1 MFKNQ
6 RGQATVEFL
15 IISLLLFAILFGA
28 VDYWG
33 CMVRIQQAEH
43 VKNYYLDRVRLEGR
57 LTDSDRNA
65 LQSKIEKLGFVI
77 TDINAPTSPVVRTL
91 DFTDDYPE
99 VWLDITTEFE
109 NNPFMLGVFLGKD
122 NKPTPK
128 FSGKVLSEY
137 AGQ

>member
-6 RGQATVEFL
+6 RGQTTVEFL
-15 IISLLLFAILFGA
+15 IVSLLLFAILFGA
-28 VDYWG
+28 VDYWA

-43 VKNYYLDRVRLEGR
+43 VKNYYLDRVRLEGC
-57 LTDSDRNA
+57 LTDADRNA
-65 LQSKIEKLGFVI
+65 LQTNIEKLGFIV
-77 TDINAPTSPVVRTL
+77 TDIDAPTAPVIRTL
-91 DFTDDYPE
+91 DFTEDYPE
-99 VWLDITTEFE
+99 VWLDVTTEFE

-137 AGQ
+137 AGE

>member
-15 IISLLLFAILFGA
+15 IVSLLLFAILFGA
-28 VDYWG
+28 VDYWA

-43 VKNYYLDRVRLEGR
+43 VKNYYLDRVRLEGC
-57 LTDSDRNA
+57 LTSENRTELTN
-65 LQSKIEKLGFVI
+65 KIENLGFKI
-77 TDINAPTSPVVRTL
+77 TKIEAPTDPVKRTL
-91 DFTDDYPE
+91 DFSNGYPDVSLSIE
-99 VWLDITTEFE
+99 TEFK

-122 NKPTPK
+122 TKPTPK

-137 AGQ
+137 ADQ